1 MRQKNFIVLL
11 FCALILGAPAA
22 YAQQDIGEALDPVIK
37 DGELTA
43 PDQNQLGRIDNIPVE
58 LVFNTDDKDLLIGSM
73 LIVSAYA
80 PAPPNIRR
88 SVPLM
93 LGQTHLL
100 LTDMGSPLKVIIA
113 APSAITHDL
122 DYVRIEAAITDT
134 SGTVIYN
141 LKEPGK
147 YEGYEIPILNL
158 SHIGKAMAEKP
169 EIESIE
175 SVELISKIVRGKVKL
190 RGSPPKFSGSNL
202 VTRLVEDGLA
212 GGNSSVVLGEVR
224 QILDGKRAPFS
235 FKFEG
240 EATPSQNDMPL
251 AIEVWIEDWAGRKT
265 HVTPAPTPYTGPK
278 TRYRIKLDA
287 IGPQVYNPMPSK
299 VAIRKAMSKTVPV
312 KKVVAITKP
321 KPKQKPNPKQKP
333 KHNNVVVKKIPAKN
347 KKNILAKAEVKSK
360 PRFKQKLKP
369 APKLSPLPPFQ
380 KITGKAQ
387 FNANKGLPKGSVL
400 IAELERKNN
409 GRRPALLASTRIF
422 LDGLSGDVSF
432 KLKANTVDL
441 NPALPPAK
449 LRVRIEDK
457 NGKLFFSN
465 RGGTLVRAD
474 FNAVKLTTSPYY

>member
-1 MRQKNFIVLL
+1 MRQINFIVLL

-22 YAQQDIGEALDPVIK
+22 YAQRDSGDVLSAVIK

-58 LVFNTDDKDLLIGSM
+58 LVFNTDDTDLLIGSM

-134 SGTVIYN
+134 NGTVIYD

-158 SHIGKAMAEKP
+158 SHIGEAMAEKP
-169 EIESIE
+169 EIASIK

-265 HVTPAPTPYTGPK
+265 HVTPAPTPYIGPK

-299 VAIRKAMSKTVPV
+299 VAIRKAMSKTVPA
-312 KKVVAITKP
+312 KKVMAITKP
-321 KPKQKPNPKQKP
+321 KP

-409 GRRPALLASTRIF
+409 GRRPALLASTRVF
-422 LDGLSGDVSF
+422 LDGLSGSVSF
-432 KLKANTVDL
+432 KLRANTVDL

-449 LRVRIEDK
+449 LRVRIEDE

-465 RGGTLVRAD
+465 LGGTTARTD
-474 FNAVKLTTSPYY
+474 FNVVKLTTSPYY